1 MVFLCGQYYIGYL
14 CLYLP
19 IYRRKVEN
27 KIFSLPSDTSF
38 LSFPAI
44 VFHFLFFP
52 FSLTE
57 SSKSVLNARF
67 SQIFQISS
75 LPPRKLL
82 LSLYQHF
89 FLPPERSMA
98 LTFRRPQPSCFV
110 ISLSCAFA
118 KICSLKRLSRSDRRA
133 CKSNQGRDD
142 KDDSLRQGGLWCD
155 NKMFSRFLS
164 H

>member
-14 CLYLP
+14 CLYFP
-19 IYRRKVEN
+19 TYRRKVEN
-27 KIFSLPSDTSF
+27 KAFSLPSDTSF

-89 FLPPERSMA
+89 FSPSREINGSDFPPA
-98 LTFRRPQPSCFV
+98 PTFMLRDFPVLRVCKDLFPQTTKQIRPTGVQIKSG
-110 ISLSCAFA
+110 
-118 KICSLKRLSRSDRRA
+118 KR
-133 CKSNQGRDD
+133 
-142 KDDSLRQGGLWCD
+142 
-155 NKMFSRFLS
+155 
-164 H
+164 